1 MARPTKAQQAQR
13 RNDDYFS
20 AASLLGGNRD
30 PSSTYRIRPTAPLQQ
45 QTLNQLYLSCGL
57 SRRIVDMPAED
68 MTRAGFVIEN
78 NKDSR
83 DLMSELETLNISKL
97 AADAFRWK
105 FLFGG
110 SAVIALVNDGGLLED
125 KLDESNPHEIE
136 SLRIVDRFR
145 VSWDEMDLNSDPN
158 DKHFGEVEYY
168 KIQQR
173 NGSFYYV
180 HRSRIHIIDG
190 LPLPED
196 LRALNN
202 NWGASSLQFCQDEVK
217 RLGSSW
223 QWASK
228 LIERAQQAV
237 HKIPNLSQLAK
248 SSEGMQAAARR
259 ADLVDMT
266 RNSINGIVID
276 KEEEYELK
284 STSFSGVVDIVDR
297 MAEAL
302 CAVTGRP
309 MTLLL
314 GRSPAG
320 MSATGKSD
328 LEIWNGNIMRMC
340 EQDYRPLLEWLIGI
354 IAGKDADWS
363 IKFNS
368 LFVPSDKEISET
380 KLNIAREREIYAN
393 IGHISSIE
401 GRKKLESEGWE
412 LTGNLT
418 PSALPENGD
427 LNG

>member
-1 MARPTKAQQAQR
+1 MARPTKVQQAQS

-20 AASLLGGNRD
+20 AANLLGGNRD
-30 PSSTYRIRPTAPLQQ
+30 PSSTYRIKPTAPLQQ

-57 SRRIVDMPAED
+57 SRRIVDLPAED

-78 NKDSR
+78 NKDAR
-83 DLMSELETLNISKL
+83 DVMSELEKLNISKL

-125 KLDESNPHEIE
+125 KLDDSKPHEIE

-168 KIQQR
+168 KIQPR
-173 NGSFYYV
+173 NGSWYYV
-180 HRSRIHIIDG
+180 HRSRIHVIDG

-202 NWGASSLQFCQDEVK
+202 GWGASSLQFCQDEVK

-223 QWASK
+223 QWASA

-237 HKIPNLSQLAK
+237 HKIPNLSTLVK
-248 SSEGMQAAARR
+248 TVEGMEAVKRR
-259 ADLVDMT
+259 AEIVDMT
-266 RNSINGIVID
+266 RNILNLIAID
-276 KEEEYELK
+276 GEESYDLK
-284 STSFSGVVDIVDR
+284 STSFAGVVDIVDR

-314 GRSPAG
+314 GRAPAG
-320 MSATGKSD
+320 MNSTGKSD

-340 EQDYRPLLEWLIGI
+340 EQDYRPLLEWLIKI

-363 IKFNS
+363 ITFNS
-368 LFVPSDKEISET
+368 LFIPSDKEIAET
-380 KLNIAREREIYAN
+380 KKAIAQEREVYA
-393 IGHISSIE
+393 GLGWISSIE

-412 LTGNLT
+412 LAGNLN
-418 PSALPENGD
+418 PEPLPENGD